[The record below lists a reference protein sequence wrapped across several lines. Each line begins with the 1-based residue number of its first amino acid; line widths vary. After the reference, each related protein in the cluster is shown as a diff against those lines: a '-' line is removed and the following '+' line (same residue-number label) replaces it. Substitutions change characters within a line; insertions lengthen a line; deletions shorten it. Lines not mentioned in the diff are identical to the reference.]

1 MLHNSFLNFCVL
13 FTFAI
18 LIYVP
23 FQNKLN
29 IFTFH
34 PRFTPFIIGAL
45 SGVTG
50 CLLIMQTIIISNN
63 TVVDGRLAVIVF
75 SGILGGP
82 IAPILSSIIIGVFRI
97 FAFDISQF
105 SIIAGM
111 NTVVIGF
118 VIGFLTIKNQ
128 MTFRNSAFY
137 FTYAILQTT
146 FVIGFLNN
154 WTSLALNQIIIFLI
168 FSALS
173 FSILYFI
180 LNHLSNLFT
189 QIKQIEEMSG
199 TDYLTGLYNNRK
211 FQEITQKLIDES
223 PGFSLILLDVDH
235 FKRVNDQYGHPIG
248 DEVLKQLSLRLK
260 ESAKAFNGIVSRNGG
275 EEFSVLIPNASEK
288 DSTIAADIIRHD
300 VEQKEFLVSTGEL
313 LKITISC
320 GISTSPNNG
329 LVLHDLYILADKA
342 LYHAKE
348 SGRNRVFHINK
359 T

>member
-1 MLHNSFLNFCVL
+1 MLQNSFINFCVL

-18 LIYVP
+18 LLYVP

-29 IFTFH
+29 IFTLH
-34 PRFTPFIIGAL
+34 PRFNPFIIGAL
-45 SGVTG
+45 SGLTG
-50 CLLIMQTIIISNN
+50 CLLIMQTIIISNS
-63 TVVDGRLAVIVF
+63 TVIDGRLAVIIF
-75 SGILGGP
+75 SGIFGGP

-97 FAFDISQF
+97 FIFDVSHF
-105 SIIAGM
+105 SIIAGI
-111 NTVVIGF
+111 NTIVIGF
-118 VIGFLTIKNQ
+118 VVGLLTIKKQ

-146 FVIGFLNN
+146 IVIGFLNN
-154 WTSLALNQIIIFLI
+154 WSLLALKQIIIFLI

-180 LNHLSNLFT
+180 LNQLNNLFT

-211 FQEITQKLIDES
+211 FQEYAQKLIDES

-248 DEVLKQLSLRLK
+248 DEVLKELSLRMK

-288 DSTIAADIIRHD
+288 DSTNIADIIRHD
-300 VEQKEFLVSTGEL
+300 VEKKEFLVSTGES

-320 GISTSPNNG
+320 GISAFPYNG

-348 SGRNRVFHINK
+348 TGRNRVFHINK